1 MIYMAKNIQIDDKRY
16 RYFITDKDR
25 ARRIFKKGSEA
36 ILKQLAKDTQHK
48 LNKLNEKWYNTGS
61 PSEHYTRIANT
72 NAIGGSILKNN
83 GYQITQNDDGNVL
96 NLYYSPVVMQ
106 ADNPPFGRSIYLQGK
121 KESGRW
127 RPHGEKNRFDFS
139 TYIDFIE
146 TGGSDW
152 IDSSEILRNRAS
164 QIRMQATHATEKLQE
179 WYNKE
184 VQTAAFQN
192 ELYEVTRTSLIASFK
207 I

>member
-1 MIYMAKNIQIDDKRY
+1 MIYMAKNVQIDDKRY

-25 ARRIFKKGSEA
+25 AKRIFKKGSEA

-61 PSEHYTRIANT
+61 PSEYYTRIANT
-72 NAIGGSILKNN
+72 NAIGGSVLKNN

-96 NLYYSPVVMQ
+96 YLYYKSVVTPT
-106 ADNPPFGRSIYLQGK
+106 DNPPFGTSVYLQGK
-121 KESGRW
+121 RESGRW
-127 RPHGEKNRFDFS
+127 RAHGVKNRFRFNA
-139 TYIDFIE
+139 YIDFIE
-146 TGGSDW
+146 TGGRGW
-152 IDSSEILRNRAS
+152 IDNSEILRNRAS

-192 ELYEVTRTSLIASFK
+192 ELYEVTRTSLIASFR

>member
-1 MIYMAKNIQIDDKRY
+1 MAKNIQIDDKRY

-83 GYQITQNDDGNVL
+83 GYQITQSNDGNVL
-96 NLYYSPVVMQ
+96 NLYYSTVVMQ

-121 KESGRW
+121 KDGRRW

-139 TYIDFIE
+139 AYIDFIE

-152 IDSSEILRNRAS
+152 VDSSEILRNRAL
-164 QIRMQATHATEKLQE
+164 QIRMQATHATERLQE

-184 VQTAAFQN
+184 VQTSAFQN
-192 ELYEVTRTSLIASFK
+192 ELYEVTRTSLIASFR

>member
-25 ARRIFKKGSEA
+25 AKRIFKKGSEA

-83 GYQITQNDDGNVL
+83 GYQITQSNDGNVL
-96 NLYYSPVVMQ
+96 NLYYSTVVMQ

-121 KESGRW
+121 KDGRRW

-139 TYIDFIE
+139 AYIDFIE

-152 IDSSEILRNRAS
+152 VDSSEILRNRVS

-207 I
+207 T

>member
-1 MIYMAKNIQIDDKRY
+1 MICMAKNIQIDDKRY

-25 ARRIFKKGSEA
+25 AKRIFKKGSEA

-61 PSEHYTRIANT
+61 PSEHYTRIANS

-83 GYQITQNDDGNVL
+83 GYQITQNNDGNVL
-96 NLYYSPVVMQ
+96 NLYYSTVVMQ

-121 KESGRW
+121 KEGRRW

-152 IDSSEILRNRAS
+152 VDSSEILRNRAS

-184 VQTAAFQN
+184 VQTSAFQN
-192 ELYEVTRTSLIASFK
+192 ELYEVTRTSLIASFR

>member
-83 GYQITQNDDGNVL
+83 GYQITQSDDGNVL
-96 NLYYSPVVMQ
+96 NLYYSSVVMQ

-121 KESGRW
+121 KEGGRW

-152 IDSSEILRNRAS
+152 VDSSEILRNRAS

-192 ELYEVTRTSLIASFK
+192 ELYEVTRTSLLTSFN

>member
-25 ARRIFKKGSEA
+25 AKRIFKKGSEA

-83 GYQITQNDDGNVL
+83 GYQITQSNDGNVL
-96 NLYYSPVVMQ
+96 NLYYSTVVMQ

-121 KESGRW
+121 KDGRRW

-152 IDSSEILRNRAS
+152 VDSSEILRNRAS

-184 VQTAAFQN
+184 VQTAAFRN

-207 I
+207 T

>member
-1 MIYMAKNIQIDDKRY
+1 M
-16 RYFITDKDR
+16 
-25 ARRIFKKGSEA
+25 
-36 ILKQLAKDTQHK
+36 K
-48 LNKLNEKWYNTGS
+48 LNKLNEKWNNTGS
-61 PSEHYTRIANT
+61 PSEHYTRIAHT

-96 NLYYSPVVMQ
+96 NLYYSSVVMQ

-121 KESGRW
+121 KEGGRW

-152 IDSSEILRNRAS
+152 VDSSEILRNRAS

-192 ELYEVTRTSLIASFK
+192 ELYEVTRTSLLTSFN

>member
-1 MIYMAKNIQIDDKRY
+1 MAKNIQIDDKRY

-96 NLYYSPVVMQ
+96 NLYYSSVVMQ

-121 KESGRW
+121 KEGGRW

-152 IDSSEILRNRAS
+152 VDSSEILRNRAS

-192 ELYEVTRTSLIASFK
+192 ELYEVTRTSLLTSFN